1 MDKYQIH
8 SGEFIAFEVVKISSI
23 PHMSI
28 LSESRSAVEQSQIV
42 ISYAQSMA
50 NTLTEIYQQYKDKF
64 TRTGVNPDLALELT
78 WVTEPVIN
86 QPYKARIN
94 LYISVR
100 AINQNSTLAENAVN
114 EIMTL
119 ISSALD
125 TDKYEYKKESLLSY
139 YSLLKN
145 INRDN
150 VQAITKEE
158 RLEDLQNQ
166 YFPVCY
172 AFDTFPT
179 DYQDLSRIV
188 SILIANPDCAVSFQL
203 IPTYYTQDE
212 LVEINKSNQVLS
224 TLSRGVSD
232 QQVGNM
238 SITAAD
244 KVSDLY
250 KYYFDNKSRSLF
262 TYNILIFGSGTSL
275 TCVSTR
281 VL

>member
-8 SGEFIAFEVVKISSI
+8 SGEFIAIEVLRISSI

-28 LSESRSAVEQSQIV
+28 LSDDFSIAEQNHIV
-42 ISYAQSMA
+42 MSYAQNMA
-50 NTLTEIYQQYKDKF
+50 NTLIEIYQQYKEKY
-64 TRTGVNPDLALELT
+64 TRTGANPDLSLDLT
-78 WVTEPVIN
+78 WITEPVQN
-86 QPYKARIN
+86 QPYKAQIN
-94 LYISVR
+94 IYISVR
-100 AINQNSTLAENAVN
+100 AINRDSALAESSVN
-114 EIMTL
+114 EIITL

-125 TDKYEYKKESLLSY
+125 TDKYEYKNEPLLSY
-139 YSLLKN
+139 YTSLKKTNKN
-145 INRDN
+145 N
-150 VQAITKEE
+150 VQAIIKEE

-166 YFPVCY
+166 FFPICY

-212 LVEINKSNQVLS
+212 LIEINKSNQTLN

-238 SITAAD
+238 SISAAD

-250 KYYFDNKSRSLF
+250 KYYFENKSRSLF
-262 TYNILIFGSGTSL
+262 TYNILI
-275 TCVSTR
+275 
-281 VL
+281 